1 MSENQLNNFCMRSIC
16 SLSMV
21 CLFTLIAC
29 GNVND
34 KDHRISYRDSVK
46 IRQYEHKS
54 IVRQNTAPD
63 AALYFAEKGLKL
75 SRRLHYKFGEGLML
89 GRFAAINGQ
98 FGNLKLAVKYQ
109 KQALE
114 IFKSLKK
121 TKESIEAV
129 CSLGL
134 FVGRQG
140 NVKAGTSLIEEA
152 LKAYQQNKDTAG
164 MAKANFKLGELN
176 ELNGHPDAALKYY
189 GLAEQFRKGTP
200 MSDDYLT
207 LIDHIGRTNS
217 KLGRHKEALNYYQ
230 AGIANSGGPQHTKAQ
245 IAFLNH
251 AGTALNVLGNKT
263 EALAYQEQSLQKS
276 RESGLP
282 EEEVRSLIAVAATL
296 KGEDASLSITHLKN
310 ALGIARSIGHKQ
322 LSSEIYKSLS
332 DMYRQQSRYEEAL
345 IALEQHHNLLDSVQ
359 NANKVHKIAV
369 LQSSYELAE
378 SKLHIETLKLSNKQ
392 KTYQRNLSLLS
403 ALAIL
408 VILAILAI
416 YFVRTARL
424 NKRLQESN
432 QVKDK
437 LFSIIGHDLRNPIG
451 GITQLLAIMDEE
463 ELDPK
468 EYHAMISEMRKQG
481 DVSLEIL
488 NALLNWGEAQL
499 KGIHVKPSNF
509 NAEDIIT
516 KNIAALQLQASA
528 KSVLISTQVAPD
540 LTIYGDANHFDFII
554 RNLLSNAI
562 KFSHPSGEISIMAD
576 ANAMPGQVVFSVKDN
591 GKGISKAQQEL
602 FLKSNLDISFGTDG
616 EKGTGIGLMLS
627 KEFIKANDGKIW
639 IASEEGKGSTFY
651 FSFKI

>member
-1 MSENQLNNFCMRSIC
+1 MKSIC
-16 SLSMV
+16 SLSMM
-21 CLFTLIAC
+21 CLFALIAC
-29 GNVND
+29 GNVNN
-34 KDHRISYRDSVK
+34 KDHRISSKDSIKV
-46 IRQYEHKS
+46 RQYEQKS

-63 AALYFAEKGLKL
+63 SALYFAEKGLKL

-89 GRFAAINGQ
+89 NRFAAINGQ

-114 IFKSLKK
+114 IFKNLKK
-121 TKESIEAV
+121 TNESTEAV

-134 FVGRQG
+134 LVGRQG
-140 NVKAGTSLIEEA
+140 NLKTGSNLIEEA
-152 LKAYQQNKDTAG
+152 LKVYQKKRDTTG
-164 MAKANFKLGELN
+164 IAKAYFKLGELN
-176 ELNGHPDAALKYY
+176 ELNGHSDIALKYY
-189 GLAEQFRKGTP
+189 AQAEQFRKGMP
-200 MSDDYLT
+200 LSDDYLT
-207 LIDHIGRTNS
+207 LIDHIGRTNAR
-217 KLGRHKEALNYYQ
+217 LGRHQQALNYYQ
-230 AGIANSGGPQHTKAQ
+230 VGIAKSGATKNTKAH

-251 AGTALNVLGNKT
+251 AGTTLNVLGNKT
-263 EALAYQEQSLQKS
+263 GALSYQEQSLRKS

-282 EEEVRSLIAVAATL
+282 EEEVRSLIAVATTL

-310 ALGIARSIGHKQ
+310 ALGIARSIGHKE

-332 DMYRQQSRYEEAL
+332 DMYRQQLRYEEAL
-345 IALEQHHNLLDSVQ
+345 IALEQHHNLLDSLQ

-378 SKLHIETLKLSNKQ
+378 SRLHIETLKLTNKQ
-392 KTYQRNLSLLS
+392 RTYQRNLSLLS
-403 ALAIL
+403 ALAVLMIL
-408 VILAILAI
+408 TVLTI

-432 QVKDK
+432 QIKDK

-509 NAEDIIT
+509 NAEDIIA
-516 KNIAALQLQASA
+516 KNIAALHIQANA
-528 KSVLISTQVAPD
+528 KSVLITTQISPE
-540 LTIYGDANHFDFII
+540 LTVYGDVNHFDFVI

-562 KFSHPSGEISIMAD
+562 KFSHPSGVIEIVANV
-576 ANAMPGQVVFSVKDN
+576 NAMSDHVVFSVKDT
-591 GKGISKAQQEL
+591 GKGISKTQQEL
-602 FLKSNLDISFGTDG
+602 FLKANLDIFFGTDG

-627 KEFIKANDGKIW
+627 KEFIKANNGKIW
-639 IASEEGKGSTFY
+639 VESEEGKGSTFY
-651 FSFKI
+651 FSFLNFR